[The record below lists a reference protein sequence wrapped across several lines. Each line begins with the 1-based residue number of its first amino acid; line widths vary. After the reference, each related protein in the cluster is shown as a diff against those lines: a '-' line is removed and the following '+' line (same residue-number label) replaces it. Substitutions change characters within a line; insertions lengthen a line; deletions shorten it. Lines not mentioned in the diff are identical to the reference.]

1 MRFQHEKFER
11 VSGHMLETYRVGCVN
26 DYSVLEAIQ
35 GKHLTSATKIEMIEM
50 PIRLAFDSC

>member
-1 MRFQHEKFER
+1 
-11 VSGHMLETYRVGCVN
+11 MLETYRVGCVN

-35 GKHLTSATKIEMIEM
+35 GKHLTSATKIEMIET